1 MNQLSQII
9 IGLVIACVALTFYS
23 EYMIDCDA
31 ATPMLPPVT
40 FDEEGNEIP
49 MDDPTSLGMAGG
61 PPLTGKCS
69 AKWIKFREG
78 LAFLAFMSAI
88 VLLMYGIMTGQ
99 FTFFLKT
106 NSPNG
111 LRR

>member
-9 IGLVIACVALTFYS
+9 IGLVVACVALTFYS
-23 EYMIDCDA
+23 EYLIDCDS
-31 ATPMLPPVT
+31 ATPMLPPIT
-40 FDEEGNEIP
+40 FDDEGNEILSA
-49 MDDPTSLGMAGG
+49 DPTSTSLQ
-61 PPLTGKCS
+61 GKCS
-69 AKWIKFREG
+69 AKWIRFREG
-78 LAFLAFMSAI
+78 LAFLTFMSAI

-106 NSPNG
+106 STGPNISN

>member
-23 EYMIDCDA
+23 EYLIDCDA
-31 ATPMLPPVT
+31 ASMTSTMLPPVT
-40 FDEEGNEIP
+40 FDDEGNEIP
-49 MDDPTSLGMAGG
+49 LAGG

-106 NSPNG
+106 TSPNVPG